1 MDDNRNLQTN
11 LYKNHTKTKFMEEN
25 SMKKNNKNK
34 ANNKKRIVTSV
45 LLVALA
51 FLMVFGVL
59 MLSPMKASAATNRA
73 GSYTIS
79 GTYNIGD
86 GSKSGY
92 LDDFRIT
99 VSTQYFTDDSAS
111 VAQTKYN
118 DHTYDW
124 TYFSFYIYATDVDA
138 HTSFKLTRNG
148 STYTSKS
155 LSGNGSGYLYQG
167 SLADG
172 DYVLTYVGEYWA
184 GIFSKKTY
192 TFTYRFT
199 VDTTAPSVSLK
210 AGGSTIA
217 SGSYTNKAIEFSA
230 SDSYSSAKIY
240 ARSPS
245 SSSYTYTTL
254 GSRTIAANSAN
265 NGWWYF
271 YATDGYQSTSTYTVY
286 LDTVAPVGK
295 VTNSSGTTI
304 SNGGYTNKPVKYSAT
319 DTGGVSYYQVKNP
332 GSSSWSSYTANT
344 ALSASTGWYTFR
356 AVDKAGNISSEYKV
370 YYDATAPSGTLY
382 GGTTVKSTGGY
393 SNASYVKYVASD
405 SHSGIANC
413 YVRKPGSS
421 SYVAYT
427 SGTQL
432 TAEGTYYFYCTDKS
446 GNTSSTVSI
455 TLDRTAPTGT
465 LYGGTTTKTSGS
477 YTNASYVK
485 YTASDSTSGINA
497 LYVKMP
503 GSSYYTAYS
512 SGTQLATEGTY
523 SFYATDKAGNQ
534 SSVVTITLDTTKP
547 TGVLYGGTSVIS
559 SGDSTNASYVKFVP
573 SDNIGLANIYV
584 KKPNT
589 TTYAAYTSGT
599 QLTAEGT
606 YTFYATDKAGNTSAY
621 YTVKVD
627 RQIPSA
633 QLYVDGKAI
642 SSGSYTNGE
651 YIKFVCGEDCYV
663 KTPDS
668 STFTA
673 YVSGTEFSKVGKY
686 TFYGLDDAGNSTG
699 NYTVIIDRTQKKATL
714 SGVSGGKTNG
724 DVKITWSNG
733 DANLYAPVKSVTV
746 NGKSVT
752 NGKLISTIDTGV
764 YKVVV
769 TDTAG
774 NVWSTEFVSSKQNV
788 QTSTLQKEYYEVA
801 DKDGN
806 IFAFASYEKAL
817 EFATFRENGLVVN
830 GTWSSATWDTGIAMD
845 EKDSANAV
853 NGAYFIYKKSGSPD
867 EQVAYFTAERLAE
880 VIAEYAEDSI
890 KSYYYWQKAP
900 ATVADGENL
909 YTYSEGKNILAN
921 KVEFGTDVGL
931 LLDGEEFVGNVIE
944 TEGKHTVTV
953 FDEFGNTCDYSVI
966 IIRNAPSIQYAIGEG
981 ATNNVSFD
989 RTYFFKDEV
998 TVSITE
1004 ALDEMAMFRIY
1015 RVIDE
1020 DESELVAIKSL
1031 GESFTLTESGTYT
1044 VVAVNH
1050 AGDSQSFNLVISRSA
1065 PSVTLTE
1072 DADKK
1077 QLVIEVKPSADAE
1090 SHIQTLIVQ
1099 KSTDGGSTWVT
1110 LDTDDYGTAIELDT
1124 LTYKFR
1130 TSGIYKVTITDE
1142 FRTGIDSIIGEKNY
1156 TQPAPTG
1163 ELEGVDNGGHTN
1175 GIVKFSWD
1183 DDAKVT
1189 VTKDGEEIEYRS
1201 GVRLTE
1207 DGDYTIVF
1215 ENHDGHKTTYT
1226 FTIDTEAPEISVDGA
1241 KAEGATN
1248 TNVSVTFEGEGVTAT
1263 LEKNDT
1269 EVSDYASG
1277 TVVSED
1283 GKYTVIVTDEAG
1295 NETKTSFVIDKSVSY
1310 DVNINDGGLANSV
1323 TIYEKEN
1330 LEFVVTKNGTPIEYK
1345 DGTAI
1350 TEPAEYTVTL
1360 TDDIG
1365 NKAEFSFTIVE
1376 PVVTK
1381 FTYNFDELAGFE
1393 KVLVN
1398 GNEAR
1403 LNYGTLEITADGK
1416 YTVDVVA
1423 NGETHS
1429 FSVTVD
1435 TKVDYSVNA
1444 HDKGFA
1450 NSVKISANESVTA
1463 TVTKNGE
1470 AFKYELGKEITE
1482 PATYGVMLVDALGN
1496 KVEFSFTIVEP
1507 TVGKFEEEIDL
1518 IPGFEKVL
1526 VNGNETT
1533 IEKGTL
1539 ALTESGVYEVSII
1552 AGGKTHKFTVTVDAT
1567 APTLTLNGV
1576 ENGGATTDAVT
1587 LTDVS
1592 EEAEVV
1598 VTLNGEQIEYTVG
1611 DELTEIGEYKVTVT
1625 DAYGNATEYDFTI
1638 EKGANI
1644 ALIVILIILGVA
1656 AIGTGVFFYFKKKNS
1671 I

>member
-1 MDDNRNLQTN
+1 MDNNRNLQTN
-11 LYKNHTKTKFMEEN
+11 LYKNHTKTNFMEEN
-25 SMKKNNKNK
+25 SMKNNNKNK
-34 ANNKKRIVTSV
+34 ANNKKRIVTS
-45 LLVALA
+45 LLVVALA
-51 FLMVFGVL
+51 LLMVVGVF

-73 GSYTIS
+73 GVYTIS
-79 GTYNIGD
+79 GTYDIGD
-86 GSKSGY
+86 GSTSGY

-99 VSTQYFTDDSAS
+99 IATQYFTDDSAT

-118 DHTYDW
+118 YHTYDW

-167 SLADG
+167 ALSDG

-199 VDTTAPSVSLK
+199 VDTTSPSVSLK
-210 AGGSTIA
+210 AGGSTIS
-217 SGSYTNKAIEFSA
+217 SGSYTNKAIAFSA
-230 SDSYSSAKIY
+230 SDSYSSTKIY
-240 ARSPS
+240 YRSPS
-245 SSSYTYTTL
+245 ASSYTYTTA
-254 GSRTIAANSAN
+254 SSKSVSATSAN

-271 YATDGYQSTSTYTVY
+271 YATDGYQSSSTYSVY

-405 SHSGIANC
+405 SHSGVANC

-465 LYGGTTTKTSGS
+465 LYGGTATKTSGS

-485 YTASDSTSGINA
+485 YTATDSTSGINA

-673 YVSGTEFSKVGKY
+673 YVSGTEFSKAGKY

-817 EFATFRENGLVVN
+817 EFATLRENGFVVN

-845 EKDSANAV
+845 EKDSANAA
-853 NGAYFIYKKSGSPD
+853 NGTYFIYKKSGAPT

-900 ATVADGENL
+900 ATAAEGENL
-909 YTYSEGKNILAN
+909 YSYSEGKTILAN
-921 KVEFGTDVGL
+921 AVEFGADVGL
-931 LLDGEEFVGNVIE
+931 LLDGEAFVGTVIE
-944 TEGKHTVTV
+944 TEGRHTVTV
-953 FDEFGNTCDYSVI
+953 FDEYGNTCDYTVI

-981 ATNNVSFD
+981 SVNDVSFD

-998 TVSITE
+998 TISITD
-1004 ALDEMAMFRIY
+1004 AIDEMAMFRIY

-1020 DESELVAIKSL
+1020 DENELVAIKSL
-1031 GESFTLTESGTYT
+1031 GENFTLTASGTYT

-1050 AGDSQSFNLVISRSA
+1050 AGDSQTFNLVISRSA
-1065 PSVTLTE
+1065 PSVSLTE
-1072 DADKK
+1072 NAEEK
-1077 QLVIEVKPSADAE
+1077 QLVIKVNPSTDAE

-1099 KSTDGGSTWVT
+1099 KSTDGGKTWVT
-1110 LDTDDYGTAIELDT
+1110 LDTDDFGTAIELDT

-1142 FRTGIDSIIGEKNY
+1142 FRTGIDSIVSEKNY

-1163 ELEGVDNGGHTN
+1163 ELEGVENGGHTN
-1175 GIVKFSWD
+1175 TEVEFSWE
-1183 DDAKVT
+1183 DDAIVT
-1189 VTKDGEEIEYRS
+1189 VTKNGEKIEYKS
-1201 GVRLTE
+1201 GAKLTE
-1207 DGDYTIVF
+1207 DGDYTITF
-1215 ENHDGHKTTYT
+1215 ENHDGHKTVYT
-1226 FTIDTEAPEISVDGA
+1226 FTIDTVAPTISVEGA

-1248 TNVSVTFEGEGVTAT
+1248 TNVSVAFEGEGITAT
-1263 LEKNDT
+1263 LEKDGT

-1277 TVVSED
+1277 TVISED

-1295 NETKTSFVIDKSVSY
+1295 NETKTSFEIDKTVGY

-1482 PATYGVMLVDALGN
+1482 PATYGVMLVDVLGN

-1552 AGGKTHKFTVTVDAT
+1552 AGGKTQKFTVTVDAT